1 MRSMVAFA
9 IGMSFFATPAFAYI
23 GPGAGITMLGALW
36 GVVAAV
42 VLAVAA
48 VLLWPLRVLF
58 RRRRWARART
68 ADAEAQVSVSASPGE
83 GAHPSR
89 RKMEAFDK
97 VAGHRHAGGRRRCG
111 DGGHRP

>member
-9 IGMSFFATPAFAYI
+9 IGMSLFATPAFAYI

-36 GVVAAV
+36 GVVAAA

-58 RRRRWARART
+58 RRRRRARART
-68 ADAEAQVSVSASPGE
+68 ADAQAQVSASASPGE
-83 GAHPSR
+83 GAYPSSS
-89 RKMEAFDK
+89 KDSGF
-97 VAGHRHAGGRRRCG
+97 
-111 DGGHRP
+111 